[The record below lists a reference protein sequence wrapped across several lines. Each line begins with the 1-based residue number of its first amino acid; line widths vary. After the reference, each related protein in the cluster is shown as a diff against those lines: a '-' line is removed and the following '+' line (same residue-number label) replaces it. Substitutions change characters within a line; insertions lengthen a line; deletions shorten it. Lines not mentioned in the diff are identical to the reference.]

1 MVHEEE
7 LATAVWRKALA
18 SGGTGGNCVE
28 VAPLSGG
35 RVAVRDSKN
44 RGGPAL
50 TFTAAE
56 WAAFKNGV
64 INGEFD
70 F

>member
-1 MVHEEE
+1 MIDEE
-7 LATAVWRKALA
+7 LSGATWRKATA

-35 RVAVRDSKN
+35 RVGVRHSQHPD
-44 RGGPAL
+44 GPVL
-50 TFTAAE
+50 VYTKAE
-56 WAAFKNGV
+56 WDAFRDGMSK
-64 INGEFD
+64 GEFD

>member
-1 MVHEEE
+1 MKSDDE
-7 LATAVWRKALA
+7 LATAAWRKATA
-18 SGGTGGNCVE
+18 SGSNGGSCVE

-35 RVAVRDSKN
+35 RVGVRDSKD

-50 TFTAAE
+50 VFTASE
-56 WAAFKNGV
+56 WAAFRNGMSK
-64 INGEFD
+64 GEFD

>member
-1 MVHEEE
+1 MIDKE
-7 LATAVWRKALA
+7 LAVAAWRKATA
-18 SGGTGGNCVE
+18 SGGTGGDCVE

-44 RGGPAL
+44 RNGAAL
-50 TFTAAE
+50 VFTPAE
-56 WAAFKNGV
+56 WAAFRDGMSK
-64 INGEFD
+64 GEFD